1 MGEMRW
7 RAQAQAVA
15 QRRGVEQDPPRFAMP
30 PGGKVEGRAIA
41 RDHPASF
48 LAIDQRRTCAIAG
61 DQIVQIGAHQ
71 GAAAAALGAN
81 LDLQPLHHAHAQ
93 CPAWPEGNDP
103 GGVCHDR
110 GDSEALSRASSSTS
124 EKSAMPFHFP
134 YHRYTDGSFLAWRPR
149 RGTCQRKPDA
159 GLLHIRCDPAGAR
172 ARYAPAVRSPVER
185 PRSAGS
191 DTDQEV
197 ERHGRPPE

>member
-15 QRRGVEQDPPRFAMP
+15 QRPVVEQDPPRFAMP
-30 PGGKVEGRAIA
+30 PGGNVEGRAIA
-41 RDHPASF
+41 RDHAASF

-71 GAAAAALGAN
+71 GAAAAALRAN
-81 LDLQPLHHAHAQ
+81 LDQQPLHHAHAQ

-110 GDSEALSRASSSTS
+110 GDR
-124 EKSAMPFHFP
+124 
-134 YHRYTDGSFLAWRPR
+134 
-149 RGTCQRKPDA
+149 
-159 GLLHIRCDPAGAR
+159 
-172 ARYAPAVRSPVER
+172 
-185 PRSAGS
+185 
-191 DTDQEV
+191 
-197 ERHGRPPE
+197 